1 MLGKIIVEGD
11 KEETFPFYNPNS
23 MNLVEEVS
31 TKVRFVAGRLK
42 KGFMEI
48 EERFQGD

>member
-11 KEETFPFYNPNS
+11 KEGTFPFYNPNS

-31 TKVRFVAGRLK
+31 TKVRFVQGGR
-42 KGFMEI
+42 EI
-48 EERFQGD
+48 EERFQGY